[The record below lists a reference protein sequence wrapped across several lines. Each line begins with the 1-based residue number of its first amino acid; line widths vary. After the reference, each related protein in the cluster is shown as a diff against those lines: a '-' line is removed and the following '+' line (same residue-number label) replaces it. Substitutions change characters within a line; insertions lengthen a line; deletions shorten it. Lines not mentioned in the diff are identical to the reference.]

1 MKQLFH
7 IKGRDTENVLHVLSL
22 RLGEKHISFA
32 ITGKSGNEL
41 YELAYCAIIRDKDSP
56 ADFFNNYPSLQNS
69 FYQVLIA
76 YDHPQSVLT
85 PSSIYQPETAQLFLT
100 TQYGVVTGSPVISEL
115 ISAWQLYNTYA
126 VPQELLKWVNQKFP
140 AARSWHQY
148 SLAVKKINAAGETG
162 HLFVDFRTDD
172 FTLLVAK
179 DSKMILA
186 QCFPYSSPEDVLYYL
201 LKTCRQFSLSQKD
214 VNLQLSGLVDQ
225 DSALFKE
232 LYQYFI
238 NLEFRGAEWDT
249 GTDYASHFFT
259 SLNDL
264 AQCAS

>member
-7 IKGRDTENVLHVLSL
+7 IEGRDTENVLHVLSL

-41 YELAYCAIIRDKDSP
+41 YELAYCSIDRDKDPPS
-56 ADFFNNYPSLQNS
+56 DFFSKYPSLQNS

-76 YDHPQSVLT
+76 YDHPQTVLT
-85 PSSIYQPETAQLFLT
+85 PSAIYQPETAQLFLRT
-100 TQYGVVTGSPVISEL
+100 LHGVVAGSSIISEL
-115 ISAWQLYNTYA
+115 IPTWQLYNTYA
-126 VPQELLKWVNQKFP
+126 VPQELLKWMNQKFP

-148 SLAVKKINAAGETG
+148 SLAVKKINAAGEAG
-162 HLFVDFRTDD
+162 HLLLDFRTDD

-179 DSKMILA
+179 NSKILLA
-186 QCFPYSSPEDVLYYL
+186 RCFPYASPEDVLYYL
-201 LKTCRQFSLSQKD
+201 LKTCRQFSLSPKE
-214 VNLQLSGLVDQ
+214 VNLQLSGLVDK
-225 DSALFKE
+225 DSSLFKE

-238 NLEFRGAEWDT
+238 NLEFRGADWDT
-249 GTDYASHFFT
+249 GTDYPAHFFT